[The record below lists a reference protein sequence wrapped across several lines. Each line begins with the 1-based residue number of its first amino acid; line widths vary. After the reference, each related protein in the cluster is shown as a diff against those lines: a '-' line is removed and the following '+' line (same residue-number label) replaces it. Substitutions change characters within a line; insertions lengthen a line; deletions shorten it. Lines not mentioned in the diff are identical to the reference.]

1 MAQGDCIL
9 ELRGVTKDFPGVRAL
24 DGVGVVFGRGAVHA
38 LVGENGAGKSTLMK
52 ILAGLYREYGGS
64 VLLRGRPMV
73 HGGVREALEAGIS
86 MIHQELMYVPEMTV
100 AENVLL
106 GREPASRFLRRVDER
121 EARQRTVAIL
131 EQVGLEL
138 DPGRV
143 MRELSVAERQMV
155 EIAKAV
161 SYDAEIIIMDEP
173 TSALSEREVRRLF
186 DIIGDLKGRG
196 VTIIYIS
203 HKLDEVFEIA
213 DTITVLRDGRVVG
226 THAVGEV
233 DADRLIALM
242 VGRELVEVFPERA
255 GEAGE
260 ALLAVRNLTRE
271 GVLED
276 VSFRVHR
283 GEILGLA
290 GLMGAGRTELIR
302 CLFGLDKYDRGQ
314 IVVGGRQVAINSPA
328 EALRLGLGLVSED
341 RQITGLV
348 PCLSLGINVTLSHLD
363 QCSRGP
369 VIARDQ
375 ERVLVDRAVSELR
388 IKAGGGE
395 QRVSDLS
402 GGNQQKVVLAK
413 ALLGAPDILLLD
425 EPTRGIDVG
434 TKAEIYE
441 LMRRLADAGKAII
454 MASSELEEVMG
465 MSDRVLVLSG
475 GRVAGE
481 LRGEETSAE
490 AIMRYAMTN

>member
-1 MAQGDCIL
+1 
-9 ELRGVTKDFPGVRAL
+9 
-24 DGVGVVFGRGAVHA
+24 
-38 LVGENGAGKSTLMK
+38 
-52 ILAGLYREYGGS
+52 
-64 VLLRGRPMV
+64 
-73 HGGVREALEAGIS
+73 
-86 MIHQELMYVPEMTV
+86 
-100 AENVLL
+100 
-106 GREPASRFLRRVDER
+106 
-121 EARQRTVAIL
+121 
-131 EQVGLEL
+131 
-138 DPGRV
+138 
-143 MRELSVAERQMV
+143 
-155 EIAKAV
+155 
-161 SYDAEIIIMDEP
+161 
-173 TSALSEREVRRLF
+173 
-186 DIIGDLKGRG
+186 
-196 VTIIYIS
+196 
-203 HKLDEVFEIA
+203 
-213 DTITVLRDGRVVG
+213 VVG